1 MDNRDKVKKLII
13 NFSGKDNVIPIPVIY
28 IKLLGDYHTAAFL
41 NQLVYWSD
49 KTKRTD
55 GYFYKTYKEWHEELR
70 LSRYQIDK
78 SISKL
83 KELGL
88 IETALKKANGAP
100 TLHYKLNTD
109 KLSTRICEKLTNGIA
124 ENSQMELRKT
134 RKWNCEKLTNGI
146 AENSQMELRKTDKS
160 LTETTTEITTEIT
173 NNNILSGNPTHTP
186 YKEIIDYLN
195 EKTGKRFSHKS
206 KANQKLIRARFNE
219 DNSKEDFF
227 TVIDNMTAQWKGN
240 PKMDEYLRPKTLFSG
255 NFDNYKNQTP
265 KLSGADQLERMKY
278 DPSYWD

>member
-109 KLSTRICEKLTNGIA
+109 KLSTWI
-124 ENSQMELRKT
+124 
-134 RKWNCEKLTNGI
+134 CEKLTNGI